1 MEKQDNVIVH
11 PSLLCPR
18 CKAVIMHKT
27 QVFNS
32 LSRCTRGIDDKHVYV
47 CNPCGMDES
56 LEEYDADQTLT
67 LMSDWPIEYR
77 TNQAFIDTVRVG
89 EQILN

>member
-1 MEKQDNVIVH
+1 
-11 PSLLCPR
+11 
-18 CKAVIMHKT
+18 
-27 QVFNS
+27 
-32 LSRCTRGIDDKHVYV
+32 
-47 CNPCGMDES
+47 MDES

-89 EQILN
+89 EEILN